1 MFEKDKLPILGILRG
16 ITEIS
21 VNPLALSCINSGLH
35 YLEITMNTKGAEHL
49 IGQMIDASNNRL
61 FVGAGTVLNME
72 DLKRA
77 LAAGAKFIVCPTIV
91 EEVIIE
97 CHGQNIPVFPGALT
111 PTEVQKAWSL
121 GATMVKLF
129 PASFFGPAYIR
140 ELKAPLNSIKIMAV
154 GGVNENNINVYFSE
168 GADAVAFGSSI
179 FKQQWIDEG
188 RFDLIE
194 EKIRSLI
201 KQFKQIQIT

>member
-21 VNPLALSCINSGLH
+21 VKPLALTCINSGLK
-35 YLEITMNTKGAEHL
+35 YIEITMNTKGAEDL
-49 IGQMIDASNNRL
+49 IRQMITVSDNKL
-61 FVGAGTVLNME
+61 FVGAGTVLNLE
-72 DLKRA
+72 DLNRA

-91 EEVIIE
+91 EEVILE
-97 CHGQNIPVFPGALT
+97 CNEQHIPVFPGALT

-194 EKIRSLI
+194 EKIGALI
-201 KQFKQIQIT
+201 KQFKLTHIS